1 MKNIY
6 LKRLCRLLTVLLIL
20 SGSAQY
26 LSAQATY
33 SVPFSVGRNSC
44 TGSGHEIHYYHY
56 TGNNTTLADIAG
68 DCTPQI
74 RIGGT
79 NRSFTSSLASV
90 SYNPKNQY
98 IYYIWTTFTGGV
110 KSYVWGWPVGTCP
123 TSTSPRLDTI
133 AMFNFDIL
141 GVTFD
146 KEGNGYML
154 EFTESAP
161 YYAFLR
167 SIDFTTKT
175 IGPRDTLDLTDGAI
189 TATGSGDIAMSPSGQ
204 MYFVVQNQ
212 LYTPDYKS
220 YGQPG
225 KITATY
231 LGTVT
236 PPSSGAYMVGI
247 TFADGKLI
255 TAYNSS
261 GCPYRERD
269 PLTGE
274 ERVITRSGGSQ
285 STYDFASVLSG
296 VGAAKQLIGYTPTG
310 TPNQYDVEYDVI
322 IKNMGNYP
330 INNLSLRDTLSRIN
344 GAANFSLNSVSF
356 IENPAG
362 LVLNPSYNGSTN
374 AELLQTGGVLPNYPT
389 TNNYARIRISV
400 RLSNILP
407 GTIYYNQAFARA
419 RGYNNTQMVDASTNG
434 LEPDLN
440 SNDKPDDAGENQPTP
455 FLLSIT
461 AYTPPCPDLKQVLYY
476 NNFGTGGNTTSLA
489 GIGNNPSVG
498 YTGSTANPMP
508 NNRYALTNNPSTL
521 NSSNWLSMGD
531 HTSGTGRM
539 LAVNADAENRV
550 LFSDELPILCPNQ
563 QYSLFFYAAF
573 PANANYSTICNAFGG
588 FHYPKLL
595 MRIKDKASG
604 AIISQIESEEITS
617 SAWNQYGMKFVMPSG
632 FSNIVF
638 EIVNAAPGGC
648 GNDVLIDDIQF
659 GLCDPAPTVFV
670 DANTAGCL
678 GSPTA
683 FAAFLNDNG
692 VLPGAKEFQ
701 WQISSDNVNW
711 SNISGATDSIFTIA
725 SVSASDINRYYRV
738 IVAAAGNMGSGS
750 CQYVSSGYLLN
761 SKLPSVKA
769 DSAWANLNNICP
781 GTPVILRKFGGTLGD
796 NAQWVWYEGSC
807 GGTPIGYGESIT
819 VTPSATT
826 TYYVRAEGD
835 CNATACEAVTVVIN
849 CDIDKDKDGIPDV
862 VESGGVDPF
871 LDHDGD
877 GIPDYMDPDYP
888 GFVDVNGDGINDN
901 FDWDLDGIINALD
914 LDSDNDGIPDV
925 VEAGGVDQDG
935 DGRIDNFSD
944 ADNDGLSDNVDAS
957 NTGHLGSGVGLGLP
971 DDDGDG
977 IPNMFDLDSDNDG
990 IPDVVEAGGTDVD
1003 NDGMIDDFTDSDN
1016 DGFSDQVDGDVGNN
1030 GISENSANA
1039 LLRTGAD
1046 INGDGRADSYP
1057 FKNMDRDGK
1066 ANPYDLDSDGDGI
1079 TDVREAGF
1087 SDADNNGII
1096 DGAIGSKGWNTVIS
1110 TRSSLNLRNSDGDAN
1125 PDYLDIDSDNDGIS
1139 DNVEGMSTSSYRFP
1153 LYTDA
1158 DNDGIDD
1165 RYDTYI
1171 GFGGN
1176 GITPNDQ
1183 DGDGIPDYI
1192 DTDTDNDG
1200 VPDIVEG
1207 NDFNRNCSPDDL
1219 ITLTGIDTDGD
1230 GMDDR
1235 FDLDNTSAKVTSAY
1249 MGNFGSFSGDPS
1261 PGHRAAVNQCFIGG
1275 PDRDWRYQPYA
1286 LEADFIYT
1294 RLNRSGSSVNID
1306 WMISCEKPVIY
1317 FEVEFSNNGTEYS
1330 KIGEVTAP
1338 GTSLQNAAFRFSHPE
1353 PANANKGFYRI
1364 RAVSEN
1370 GFNKLSVS
1378 MVIDFNNLN
1387 EISIAPNP
1395 ANNFINISFAI
1406 DKSTSSEIRLLDGN
1420 GKVVKQQDWLLNA
1433 GNNVITIHGLQKL
1446 SNGMYQVQ
1454 IVIDGKMHYK
1464 RFIIRR

>member
-1 MKNIY
+1 M
-6 LKRLCRLLTVLLIL
+6 
-20 SGSAQY
+20 AQ
-26 LSAQATY
+26 SATY
-33 SVPFSVGRNSC
+33 SVPFSVGRGNC
-44 TGSGHEIHYYHY
+44 TSGSSEIHYYHY
-56 TGNNTTLADIAG
+56 TGNNATLADIAG
-68 DCTPQI
+68 DCQPLLK
-74 RIGGT
+74 RGT
-79 NRSFTSSLASV
+79 SNFTFQRSMASV
-90 SYNPKNQY
+90 SYNPRNQY
-98 IYYIWTTFTGGV
+98 LYYLYTELSPTPRTW
-110 KSYVWGWPVGTCP
+110 VWGWPVGTCP
-123 TSTSPRLDTI
+123 TSSSNASRLDTI

-154 EFTESAP
+154 EFSSGSAP
-161 YYAFLR
+161 YTMFLR
-167 SIDFTTKT
+167 SIDFSTRT
-175 IGPRDTLDLTDGAI
+175 IGPRDTLQLTEGSV
-189 TATGSGDIAMSPSGQ
+189 TETGSGDIAMSPSGQ

-225 KITATY
+225 KITTTF

-236 PPSSGAYMVGI
+236 PPSPDPTTYMVGL

-255 TAYNSS
+255 TAYNTS
-261 GCPYRERD
+261 CAYRERD

-274 ERVITRSGGSQ
+274 EKVISRSGSQ
-285 STYDFASVLSG
+285 STADFASILSG
-296 VGAAKQLIGYTPTG
+296 VGAAKQLVGYTPTG
-310 TPNQYDVEYDVI
+310 TPNQYDVEYDVV

-330 INNLSLRDTLSRIN
+330 ITSVSLRDTLSRIN
-344 GAANFSLNSVSF
+344 GAANFSLNSVTF
-356 IENPAG
+356 VENPAG
-362 LVLNPSYNGSTN
+362 LVLNAGYNGSTN
-374 AELLQTGGVLPNYPT
+374 TELLSTGGSLPNYPT

-400 RLSNILP
+400 RLSNIQP
-407 GTIYYNQAFARA
+407 GIVYFNQAFARA
-419 RGYNNTQMVDASTNG
+419 RGYNNTLMLDASTNG

-461 AYTPPCPDLKQVLYY
+461 AYTPPCPDLKQVLYFED
-476 NNFGTGGNTTSLA
+476 FGNGGNTTSLS
-489 GIGNNPSVG
+489 GIGNSPSIG

-521 NSSNWLSMGD
+521 NSANWLSMGD
-531 HTSGTGRM
+531 HTSGSGRM
-539 LAVNADAENRV
+539 LAVNADAEDRV
-550 LFSDELPILCPNQ
+550 LFSDELPVLCANQ

-573 PANANYSTICNAFGG
+573 PANANYATICDAFGG

-595 MRIKDKASG
+595 MRIKDKATG
-604 AIISQIESEEITS
+604 AIISQIESEEITTS
-617 SAWNQYGMKFVMPSG
+617 TWNQYGMKFVMPSG

-648 GNDVLIDDIQF
+648 GNDVLLDDIQF

-670 DANTAGCL
+670 DATTAGCL
-678 GSPTA
+678 GSPTS

-692 VLPGAKEFQ
+692 VIPGTKDFQ
-701 WQISSDNVNW
+701 WQVSSDNVNW
-711 SNISGATDSIFTIA
+711 TNITGATDSIFTIA
-725 SVSASDINRYYRV
+725 SVGATDINMYYRV

-750 CQYVSSGYLLN
+750 CQYVSPGYLLN
-761 SKLPSVKA
+761 SKAPSVKA
-769 DSAWANLNNICP
+769 TSAWANLSNICP
-781 GTPVILRKFGGTLGD
+781 GTSVILRKNGGTLGD

-835 CNATACEAVTVVIN
+835 CNVTDCEAVTVVIA
-849 CDIDKDKDGIPDV
+849 CDIDKDKDGIPDI

-877 GIPDYMDPDYP
+877 GILNYMDADFP
-888 GFVDVNGDGINDN
+888 GFVDVNSDGINDN

-925 VEAGGVDQDG
+925 VESGGVDANG

-957 NTGHLGSGVGLGLP
+957 STGHLGSGAGLGLP

-990 IPDVVEAGGTDVD
+990 IPDVVEAGGTDAN
-1003 NDGMIDDFTDSDN
+1003 NDGMIDGYTDTDN
-1016 DGFSDQVDGDVGNN
+1016 DGFSDNVDGDVGND
-1030 GISENSANA
+1030 GIAENSANA

-1046 INGDGRADSYP
+1046 TNGDGRADSYP
-1057 FKNMDRDGK
+1057 YKNMDGDSR

-1087 SDADNNGII
+1087 TDADSNGFI
-1096 DGAIGSKGWNTVIS
+1096 DGAIGSKGWNTAV
-1110 TRSSLNLRNSDGDAN
+1110 SSLTTLNLRNSDGDAN
-1125 PDYLDIDSDNDGIS
+1125 PDYLDIDSDNDGIT
-1139 DNVEGMSTSSYRFP
+1139 DNVEGLSTSSYRLP
-1153 LYTDA
+1153 LNTDA

-1165 RYDTYI
+1165 RYDTFV

-1200 VPDIVEG
+1200 VLDIVEG

-1219 ITLTGIDTDGD
+1219 ITLTGTDTDGD
-1230 GMDDR
+1230 GLDDR
-1235 FDLDNTSAKVTSAY
+1235 FDLDNTSAKVTSAF
-1249 MGNFGSFSGDPS
+1249 MGNFGSMSGDAT
-1261 PGHRAAVNQCFIGG
+1261 PGHRSALNQCDIGG
-1275 PDRDWRYQPYA
+1275 SDRDWRYQPYA
-1286 LEADFIYT
+1286 LDASFIYSKVHQLG
-1294 RLNRSGSSVNID
+1294 RVAHIS
-1306 WMISCEKPVIY
+1306 WMISCEKPVHHFDIEHSTDGLS
-1317 FEVEFSNNGTEYS
+1317 FDKIAEVA
-1330 KIGEVTAP
+1330 AP
-1338 GTSLQNAAFRFSHPE
+1338 ETPLLNAAFTYQDK
-1353 PANANKGFYRI
+1353 NAVTGGVNFYRI
-1364 RAVSEN
+1364 KAVTHN
-1370 GFNKLSVS
+1370 GFSKTS
-1378 MVIDFNNLN
+1378 MSMKVNVEAQATLMV
-1387 EISIAPNP
+1387 APNP
-1395 ANNFINISFAI
+1395 AASFLNLSIA
-1406 DKSTSSEIRLLDGN
+1406 STIATTADIRILDGN
-1420 GKVVKQQDWLLNA
+1420 GQIVKTQDWKLQA
-1433 GNNVITIHGLQKL
+1433 GSNSITIQGLQAF
-1446 SNGMYQVQ
+1446 SNGVYHVQ
-1454 IVIDGKMHYK
+1454 INIDGVIHTR
-1464 RFIIRR
+1464 RFIVRR